1 MLLGKG
7 KTQNSF
13 KVLTSQLELLYQT
26 SHKIEYNQRV
36 GYTEWVNI
44 DGGDQKKKS
53 RALGCLAEELVL
65 MIFSSISSEYTE
77 DIITHWVPGRKWAG
91 KVLKKGIVNFTTYIE
106 LTLLAVIYLRY
117 PACVG
122 LIVSSVLIV

>member
-1 MLLGKG
+1 MLLGQG

-44 DGGDQKKKS
+44 DGGDQKKNP
-53 RALGCLAEELVL
+53 E
-65 MIFSSISSEYTE
+65 
-77 DIITHWVPGRKWAG
+77 HWVAWQKNW
-91 KVLKKGIVNFTTYIE
+91 F
-106 LTLLAVIYLRY
+106 
-117 PACVG
+117 
-122 LIVSSVLIV
+122 S